1 MKYLVVGMVAA
12 LSAGCAVGNKH
23 GYSAVRPELG
33 VQGNRSVAVAA
44 QDARPYVVSGSKA
57 PDFVGLQR
65 GGFGNPFDVTT
76 ESGKPLVEDIA
87 ATVVLS
93 LERKGFKSTAVKVA
107 PSGTRA
113 DVRTLFAQT
122 GSERIALLVF
132 REWKSDTYQN
142 TALHYDVTLYVY
154 DNAGKELAVNRING
168 RDNLGGSAWNP
179 PEHAKGAIPVA
190 FTRKLEELFASDA
203 VAKSLR

>member
-1 MKYLVVGMVAA
+1 MKRLVVVLAA
-12 LSAGCAVGNKH
+12 AMSAGCAVGNKH

-44 QDARPYVVSGSKA
+44 QDARPYVVSGNKT

-65 GGFGNPFDVTT
+65 GGFGNPFDVLT
-76 ESGKPLVEDIA
+76 ESGKPLVEDVA
-87 ATVVLS
+87 ATIALS

-113 DVRTLFAQT
+113 DVLPLAAQT
-122 GSERIALLVF
+122 KAERVALLMV

-142 TALHYDVTLYVY
+142 TALLYDVTLHVY
-154 DNAGKELAVNRING
+154 DNAGNELATNRITG

-179 PEHAKGAIPVA
+179 PEHAKGAVPIA
-190 FTRKLEELFASDA
+190 FTKKLEELFASDA

>member
-1 MKYLVVGMVAA
+1 MVAA

>member
-1 MKYLVVGMVAA
+1 MKYLVVVMVAA

-33 VQGNRSVAVAA
+33 LQGNRSVAVAA
-44 QDARPYVVSGSKA
+44 QDARPYVVSGNKT

-87 ATVVLS
+87 ATVALS

-107 PSGTRA
+107 PSETRA
-113 DVRTLFAQT
+113 DVRPLFAQT

-154 DNAGKELAVNRING
+154 DNGGNELAAKRING

-179 PEHAKGAIPVA
+179 PEHAKGAVPVA
-190 FTRKLEELFASDA
+190 FARKLEELFASDA